1 MKIGSMI
8 TMSGDKEMYPVQK
21 AIYRTEC
28 RSNFRDTVYMDVFD
42 RWETVGLFDTKEEA
56 QDFID
61 KR

>member
-1 MKIGSMI
+1 MF
-8 TMSGDKEMYPVQK
+8 
-21 AIYRTEC
+21 
-28 RSNFRDTVYMDVFD
+28 RSEFVSHFRDSFYREVFD

>member
-1 MKIGSMI
+1 MQIGSKI
-8 TMSGDKEMYPVQK
+8 AMSGGKEGWPVQK

-28 RSNFRDTVYMDVFD
+28 RSNFRDTVYLDVFD
-42 RWETVGLFDTKEEA
+42 RWETVGFFDTKEEA